1 MTREPELPQR
11 NNDGTEVACA
21 LCGARDTRRLYTKW
35 KWGIERCRRCGLVY
49 ANPRAPEEAILARY
63 SAEYFWNEYLPL
75 SGAPGGVVDYEVVDA
90 RNAEML
96 ALIRRLA
103 PAAKRLLEVGSG
115 AGLFLKAAERAG
127 WDVAGL
133 ELSHEGAA
141 FARDRLALDVRTE
154 AAEAMSFEPGS
165 FDVAVMFDVIEHLFD
180 PRAVLEA
187 TRRALKPGGLVLVGT
202 PNFDALS
209 RHVLGVDWAVIS
221 PLEHV
226 YYFTEDTLRRMLDAC
241 GFGSVHFERMTNRM
255 PIEFMNY
262 RSTHAPEKWRA
273 RVYEWLVNR
282 HGEALGEWVQTR
294 SRGDA
299 ILGVAVA

>member
-1 MTREPELPQR
+1 MR
-11 NNDGTEVACA
+11 DDAGTEVPCA

-49 ANPRAPEEAILARY
+49 ANPRAPEDAILARY
-63 SAEYFWNEYLPL
+63 SAEYFWNEYLPQA
-75 SGAPGGVVDYEVVDA
+75 GAPGGVVDYEVVDA

-103 PAAKRLLEVGSG
+103 PAANRLLEVGSG

-141 FARDRLALDVRTE
+141 FARDRLSLDVRTE
-154 AAEAMSFEPGS
+154 AAEAMSFEPES

-180 PRAVLEA
+180 PRAVLAA
-187 TRRALKPGGLVLVGT
+187 TRRVLKPGGLVVVST

-209 RHVLGVDWAVIS
+209 RRALGVDWTTLS

-226 YYFTEDTLRRMLDAC
+226 YYFTESTLARMLVAC
-241 GFGSVHFERMTNRM
+241 GFRNVRFERMRIRM
-255 PIEFMNY
+255 PVEFMNY

-273 RVYEWLVNR
+273 KIYEWLVT
-282 HGEALGEWVQTR
+282 HDGERLGEWAQTR
-294 SRGDA
+294 GRGDA
-299 ILGVAVA
+299 LLGVAIV